1 VSRHSDYLSAAFWAV
16 LGAGIT
22 VASWRLDRLE
32 SLAINPWSVPGLTPG
47 VVGVLMILLALA
59 LGLQT
64 RHRPPDAAG
73 PPGPAAGPQGAPEA
87 GAEKPAGDVR
97 RTLAA
102 GTLCVLFAGLL
113 LGRGL
118 PFALLAST
126 FVFLFTTA
134 FSWPQWRAQGSL
146 LRKLPL
152 TLVISLL
159 ACFAIAWLFE
169 SVFLVRLP

>member
-1 VSRHSDYLSAAFWAV
+1 MSRRSDYLSAAFWAV
-16 LGAGIT
+16 LGVGIT

-64 RHRPPDAAG
+64 RHRPPAAAA
-73 PPGPAAGPQGAPEA
+73 PPRPAAQPHGALEA
-87 GAEKPAGDVR
+87 GGEKPAGDLL

-126 FVFLFTTA
+126 FVFLFISA
-134 FSWPQWRAQGSL
+134 FSWPQWRAEGRI
-146 LRKLPL
+146 LRKLLL